1 MKKDEKLSRWIIF
14 GLLGIPLPLLTYF
27 YLVLHIGFSVP
38 LKDLIYPSAIFCAF
52 VPIFSAGAFWG
63 TRARSRGNSCLLFI
77 VIGAFALLCG
87 VEFSYFE
94 VKLGFV
100 SRDNSSYGFTLVWAT
115 LGTTVGYILDRW
127 IRQKDGGNI
136 QG

>member
-14 GLLGIPLPLLTYF
+14 GPLLGIPLPLLTYF

-63 TRARSRGNSCLLFI
+63 TRARSRGIFMRTPRSMEGARRHFAVFLLRI
-77 VIGAFALLCG
+77 LGAAFSISISLSVALKRPVRSFG
-87 VEFSYFE
+87 AITD
-94 VKLGFV
+94 
-100 SRDNSSYGFTLVWAT
+100 SRASSFT
-115 LGTTVGYILDRW
+115 
-127 IRQKDGGNI
+127 DGSARV
-136 QG
+136 